1 MKTTASVLGI
11 ALLALAA
18 LAPAHAGIYTISDG
32 NSTASV
38 DTSSQSGMFNWTV
51 DGISSLFQQWFWYRV
66 GPTSGESS
74 IDTLTEITAGTSN
87 GNLDPAH
94 ERLNVLYA
102 GAGFT
107 IGVDFLMA
115 GGSPGSGVADIA
127 EIIRIQNT
135 SNQALDF
142 HFFQYVDFD
151 LGGTASGDTGERVN
165 ANTMLQYEGSASVS
179 ETVAVPTPSHYEV
192 ATYPTILLSLTDGSP
207 TTLADA
213 AGPVSG
219 DVSWAFQWDFTLVP
233 GGTYII
239 SKDKHL
245 IVPEPSTCVL
255 MMLSGLGLVALLRK
269 RGA

>member
-1 MKTTASVLGI
+1 MKITASVSSVALL
-11 ALLALAA
+11 ALLALA
-18 LAPAHAGIYTISDG
+18 PAQAGIYTIADG
-32 NSTASV
+32 NSVASV

-51 DGISSLFQQWFWYRV
+51 DGVSSLFQQWFWYRV
-66 GPTSGESS
+66 GPTGGESS
-74 IDTLTEITAGTSN
+74 IDTLTEISAGTSN
-87 GNLDPAH
+87 GNLDPSH

-107 IGVDFLMA
+107 IGLDFILA
-115 GGSPGSGVADIA
+115 GGAPGSGVADIA

-135 SNQALDF
+135 SGQPLAF

-151 LGGTASGDTGERVN
+151 LGGTAGGDTAERVN
-165 ANTMLQYEGSASVS
+165 ANTMLQYEGGMSVS

-192 ATYPTILLSLTDGSP
+192 ATWPTILASLNDGSP

-219 DVSWAFQWDFTLVP
+219 DVSWAFQWDFTLAP

-245 IVPEPSTCVL
+245 IVPEPSTCL
-255 MMLSGLGLVALLRK
+255 LLALSGLGLATVLRR